1 MAIERVYHEDKTHS
15 TGQTMSDPDIL
26 MPKEAWYSQLPRQAL
41 GWSQHTLPIIEVVG
55 SVLKKGKI

>member
-26 MPKEAWYSQLPRQAL
+26 MPKEA
-41 GWSQHTLPIIEVVG
+41 
-55 SVLKKGKI
+55 